1 MNSIETDTPP
11 MSHPAQISGSPAEL
25 AQAAA
30 RRVVTLGREALA
42 ARGCFRMALAGGNTP
57 RALYRVLAEPENR
70 SALDWAHVEVF
81 FSDERDVASEHSD
94 SNFRMASE
102 TLLQHVPIPAS
113 NVHPMR
119 TARVSLR
126 RDAARYAAMLRR
138 RVPLGESGWPQLD
151 LILLGLGADG
161 HTASLFPGTC
171 VLHERQ
177 LTVAAVYVPQQRG
190 WRLTLTLPV
199 LDHAH
204 HLLFLVSGQ
213 SKAEALAAAL
223 SEPREGK
230 PSPVQLLRPRGQVE
244 WFCDRAA
251 AGPSSRDRTS

>member
-1 MNSIETDTPP
+1 MNSIETDTQPTSYP
-11 MSHPAQISGSPAEL
+11 VRISDSPAEL

-42 ARGCFRMALAGGNTP
+42 ARGCFRLALAGGNTP
-57 RALYRVLAEPENR
+57 HTLYRVLAEPANR
-70 SALDWAHVEVF
+70 SALDWTHVEVF
-81 FSDERDVASEHSD
+81 FSDERDVSPEHSD

-113 NVHPMR
+113 NIHPMR
-119 TARVSLR
+119 TASVSLR

-138 RVPLGESGWPQLD
+138 RVPVGEAGWPQLD
-151 LILLGLGADG
+151 LVLLGLGADG

-199 LDHAH
+199 LDHARR
-204 HLLFLVSGQ
+204 LLFLVSGKG
-213 SKAEALAAAL
+213 KAQALAAAL

-230 PSPVQLLRPRGQVE
+230 PSPVQLLRPQGQVE

-251 AGPSSRDRTS
+251 ADPSFRDDSE